1 MNEQI
6 DTRDLILKAAMERIL
21 HYGYAKTT
29 MAEIASDCDM
39 SAGNIYRFFSSKL
52 DIAEAMARKKSALI
66 FQAFAE
72 ISRRDGESAIE
83 RINEFFTRRLQ
94 KTFETL
100 EKNQKILEVAE
111 VLGRERPEFVN
122 EQLAQE
128 RVYIARIL
136 EQGVERGE
144 LRPLEDSSFTAEM
157 LQTALM
163 KFEYPQLFSRLSLK
177 KLEREFHGVMELL
190 RLALQN
196 PTYENE

>member
-6 DTRDLILKAAMERIL
+6 DTRDLILKAAMDRIL
-21 HYGYAKTT
+21 HYGYSKTT

-52 DIAEAMARKKSALI
+52 DIAEAMARKKSALT
-66 FQAFAE
+66 FQAFSE
-72 ISRRDGESAIE
+72 ISRKTEEPAIE

-94 KTFETL
+94 KTFDII
-100 EKNQKILEVAE
+100 EKNTKILEVAE

-136 EQGVERGE
+136 EQGVETGE
-144 LRPLEDSSFTAEM
+144 LRPLEDPVFTAEM

-163 KFEYPQLFSRLSLK
+163 KFEYPQLFSRLTLK

-190 RLALQN
+190 RMALKN

>member
-52 DIAEAMARKKSALI
+52 DIAEAMARKKSTLT

-136 EQGVERGE
+136 EQGVESGE
-144 LRPLEDSSFTAEM
+144 LRPLEDPTFTAEM

>member
-1 MNEQI
+1 MNEQT
-6 DTRDLILKAAMERIL
+6 DTRDLILKAAMDRIL
-21 HYGYAKTT
+21 HYGYSKTT
-29 MAEIASDCDM
+29 MAEIAADCDM

-52 DIAEAMARKKSALI
+52 DIAEAMARKKSALT

-72 ISRRDGESAIE
+72 ISRRTDEPAIE

-94 KTFETL
+94 KTFDII
-100 EKNQKILEVAE
+100 EKNTKILEVAE

-136 EQGVERGE
+136 EQGIETGE
-144 LRPLEDSSFTAEM
+144 LRPLEDPGFTAEM

-163 KFEYPQLFSRLSLK
+163 KFEYPQLFSRLTLK

>member
-52 DIAEAMARKKSALI
+52 DIAEAMARKKSALT
-66 FQAFAE
+66 FQTFAE
-72 ISRRDGESAIE
+72 ISRRDGESSIE

-144 LRPLEDSSFTAEM
+144 LRPLEDSNFTAEM